1 MKEVEETVHRA
12 VFRVARQ
19 RSPAF
24 EHVTNSQRLTI
35 ELGLKSLDLA
45 KLVAILEL
53 ELGVDP
59 FAKLV
64 PITEVRTVG
73 DLCNAYRLALEGKP
87 PSSVPPSFAASRDRA
102 ARRSMAQGE
111 PTDVPPDSLSR

>member
-12 VFRVARQ
+12 VCRVARQ
-19 RSPAF
+19 RSPA
-24 EHVTNSQRLTI
+24 VQRVDNGQRLTI

-73 DLCNAYRLALEGKP
+73 DLCNAYHLALEGQP
-87 PSSVPPSFAASRDRA
+87 SVPPSFAVSRDRA

-111 PTDVPPDSLSR
+111 PDAPPGSCPGS